1 MQKEFD
7 VQSLADLDAVADY
20 VLNLT
25 KTYPIVLFHGQMGA
39 GKTTLISKIMEK
51 VSGLDRVSSPTF
63 SLVNEYLLPNND
75 KIYHFDFYRIK
86 SEEEALDIGLYEYF
100 DSGKICLIEWPSK
113 IENLLPD
120 RFVLLKFELQSPLSR
135 KINISV
141 SHE

>member
-51 VSGLDRVSSPTF
+51 VGGLDRVSSPTF

>member
-7 VQSLADLDAVADY
+7 VHSLADLPAVADY

-25 KTYPIVLFHGQMGA
+25 KKYPIVLFHGEMGA
-39 GKTTLISKIMEK
+39 GKTTLISKMIEQ
-51 VSGLDRVSSPTF
+51 VGGFDRVSSPTF

>member
-25 KTYPIVLFHGQMGA
+25 KTYPVVLFHGQMGA

-51 VSGLDRVSSPTF
+51 VGGLDRVSSPTF